1 MMMRGADVEDGKDN
15 MMVTKMMGKEY
26 YTKTTGTWCLVLM
39 SRMARTM
46 IVSKMT
52 KMIYYT
58 TIHAPGA

>member
-1 MMMRGADVEDGKDN
+1 MLRMVRA
-15 MMVTKMMGKEY
+15 MMVTKMMGKGY

-52 KMIYYT
+52 KMIY
-58 TIHAPGA
+58 